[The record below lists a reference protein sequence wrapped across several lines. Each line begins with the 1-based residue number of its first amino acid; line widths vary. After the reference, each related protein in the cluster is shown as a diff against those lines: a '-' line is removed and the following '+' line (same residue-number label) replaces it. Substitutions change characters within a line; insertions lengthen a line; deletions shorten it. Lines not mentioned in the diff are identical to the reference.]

1 MKYIVIIFSI
11 LLSVNTFGQVRKKIK
26 PPVESDV
33 KSNKFGRISN
43 INFSTRIKKYPFNKA
58 VQIQLVSFED
68 PTGGGQRDSTKKIIY
83 NQNMPKSYFAVCINP
98 FKEIKTL
105 NYIQVDKLTDILFN
119 YGPLGENH
127 ICSFGACYSP
137 HNAILFLDENGKVFD
152 FIEIC
157 FHCLHMYS
165 FSKKLDVENEC
176 DHTINMIS
184 EFFKVSGIKYGV
196 VDEVKK

>member
-1 MKYIVIIFSI
+1 MKYIVIIFS
-11 LLSVNTFGQVRKKIK
+11 LLISINAFGQLSKKIK
-26 PPVESDV
+26 PPAESDV

-43 INFSTRIKKYPFNKA
+43 ISLSTRIKKYPFNKA

-68 PTGGGQRDSTKKIIY
+68 PTGGGQRDTTKKIIY
-83 NQNMPKSYFAVCINP
+83 NPNMPESYFAVCINP
-98 FKEIKTL
+98 FKEIKKL
-105 NYIQVDKLTDILFN
+105 NFVQMDKLTDILFN

-127 ICSFGACYSP
+127 ISRIGKCYSP
-137 HNAILFLDENGKVFD
+137 QNAILFLDENEKVFD

-165 FSKKLDVENEC
+165 FSKKLDVESEC
-176 DHTINMIS
+176 DHTINMIR

-196 VDEVKK
+196 MDEEKK